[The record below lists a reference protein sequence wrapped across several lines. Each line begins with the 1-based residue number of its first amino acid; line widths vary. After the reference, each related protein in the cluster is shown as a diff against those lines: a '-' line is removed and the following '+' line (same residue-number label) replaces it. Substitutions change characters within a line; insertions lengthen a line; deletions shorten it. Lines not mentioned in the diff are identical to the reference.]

1 MYNKKDLEKIASE
14 TGFIKDNLIDKI
26 LTIRNQ
32 DVLIALDKLID
43 STTTTSNVE
52 LSEEQK
58 FMLLMSEED
67 IKAARLI
74 PQDELDNNDLSWLKE
89 QSSGR

>member
-1 MYNKKDLEKIASE
+1 MRSIDI
-14 TGFIKDNLIDKI
+14 IKNNLIDKI

-32 DVLIALDKLID
+32 DFLTALDKLID
-43 STTTTSNVE
+43 SSSTTFNVE

-58 FMLLMSEED
+58 LMLLMSEED
-67 IKAARLI
+67 IKAGRLI

>member
-1 MYNKKDLEKIASE
+1 MRSIDE
-14 TGFIKDNLIDKI
+14 IKNNLIDKI

-32 DVLIALDKLID
+32 DFLMALDKLID
-43 STTTTSNVE
+43 SSSTTFNIE

-58 FMLLMSEED
+58 LMLLMSEED
-67 IKAARLI
+67 IKAGRLI

>member
-1 MYNKKDLEKIASE
+1 MKSIDI
-14 TGFIKDNLIDKI
+14 IKNNLIDKI

-32 DVLIALDKLID
+32 DVLTALDKLID
-43 STTTTSNVE
+43 SSSTTMNVE

-58 FMLLMSEED
+58 LMLLMSEED
-67 IKAARLI
+67 IKAGRLI

>member
-1 MYNKKDLEKIASE
+1 MKSIDI
-14 TGFIKDNLIDKI
+14 IKNNLIDKI

-32 DVLIALDKLID
+32 DVLTALDKLID
-43 STTTTSNVE
+43 SSSIKMNVE

-58 FMLLMSEED
+58 LMLLMSEED
-67 IKAARLI
+67 IKAGRLI
-74 PQDELDNNDLSWLKE
+74 SQDELDNNDLSWLKE

>member
-1 MYNKKDLEKIASE
+1 MRSIDI
-14 TGFIKDNLIDKI
+14 IKNNLIDKI

-32 DVLIALDKLID
+32 DLLTALDKLIVSS
-43 STTTTSNVE
+43 STTDDVE

-67 IKAARLI
+67 IKAGRLI
-74 PQDELDNNDLSWLKE
+74 SQDELDNNDLSWLKE

>member
-1 MYNKKDLEKIASE
+1 MKSIDI
-14 TGFIKDNLIDKI
+14 IKNNLIDKI

-32 DVLIALDKLID
+32 DVLTALDKLID
-43 STTTTSNVE
+43 SSSIKMNVE

-58 FMLLMSEED
+58 LMLLMSEED
-67 IKAARLI
+67 IKAGRLI